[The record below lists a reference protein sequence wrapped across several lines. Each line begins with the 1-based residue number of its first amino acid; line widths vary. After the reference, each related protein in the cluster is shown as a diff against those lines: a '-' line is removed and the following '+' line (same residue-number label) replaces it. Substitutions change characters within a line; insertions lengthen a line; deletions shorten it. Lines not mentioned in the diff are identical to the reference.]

1 MDKKLPVTVIS
12 GFLGAGK
19 TTLLNHIL
27 RNRDGL
33 RVAVIVNDMSE
44 VNIDA
49 ALVKGGGAALS
60 RTEEKLV
67 EMSNG
72 CICCTLREDLL
83 LEVGKLARE
92 GRFDYLVIESTG
104 VSEPLPVAETFTFAD
119 ENGNSLAQ
127 VAALDTMVTVVD
139 GSTFLEDYDGGSTL
153 AQVGAGVD
161 ESDER
166 NISDL
171 LVEQV
176 EFANV
181 LVINKSD
188 TLDDDSKAELCALLS
203 RLNPEARIVTAEHG
217 VIPIQTVL
225 STGLFDFEKA
235 SQSAGWMQQM
245 RGKETSEAD
254 EYGFSSMVF
263 RAKKPLHPARFAAF
277 LEDGYSKGLLRAKG
291 FLWLAS
297 RPEQMGVVA
306 LAGRS
311 CVLNPGG
318 RWLADTPRTDW
329 GLPPEIEEEVDR
341 AWDSQVGD
349 RGQEIVFIG
358 QDLDHSAMKSA
369 LDKCLLDEQEFAL
382 GTGGWTK
389 MRDPFPAWIST

>member
-1 MDKKLPVTVIS
+1 MAKLPVTVIS

-49 ALVKGGGAALS
+49 ALIKEGGAGLS
-60 RTEEKLV
+60 RTDEKLV

-104 VSEPLPVAETFTFAD
+104 ISEPLPVAETFTFED
-119 ENGNSLAQ
+119 ESGKSLGD

-139 GSTFLEDYDGGSTL
+139 GSTFLQEYDEASSL
-153 AQVGAGVD
+153 SDRQLGAD
-161 ESDER
+161 DTDER
-166 NISDL
+166 SISDL

-181 LVINKSD
+181 LVVNKAD
-188 TLDDDSKAELCALLS
+188 TLEGSTLEELCGLLK

-217 VIPIQTVL
+217 KVALESVL
-225 STGLFDFEKA
+225 NTGLFDFDRA
-235 SQSAGWMQQM
+235 SKSAGWMREL
-245 RGKETSEAD
+245 RGNETSEAD
-254 EYGFSSMVF
+254 EYGFSSLVF
-263 RAKKPLHPARFAAF
+263 RARKPLHPERFGAF
-277 LEDGYSKGLLRAKG
+277 LEDAYANGLLRAKG

-297 RPEQMGVVA
+297 RPTEMGVLA
-306 LAGRS
+306 LAGKS

-318 RWLADTPRTDW
+318 HWLADTPREEW
-329 GLPPEIEEEVDR
+329 QLSPEEEAEVHG
-341 AWDSQVGD
+341 AWDHVVGD
-349 RGQEIVFIG
+349 RSQELVLIG
-358 QDLDHSAMKSA
+358 QNLDHQRLRSA
-369 LDKCLLDEQEFAL
+369 LERCLLVDSEFAEGTL
-382 GTGGWTK
+382 GWRK
-389 MRDPFPAWIST
+389 FRDPFPAWHAE